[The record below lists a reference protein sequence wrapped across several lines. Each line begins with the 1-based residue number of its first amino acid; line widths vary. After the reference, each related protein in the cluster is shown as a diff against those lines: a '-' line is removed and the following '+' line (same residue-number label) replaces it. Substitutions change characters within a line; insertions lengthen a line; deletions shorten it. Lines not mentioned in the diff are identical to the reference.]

1 MAKIHQH
8 ARLHD
13 NQKQEYNRYD
23 VPSADS
29 DSGQITEPAFET
41 SKTPDVAIDERGLVR
56 NVHLFVCVHNAVK
69 YYIVY

>member
-1 MAKIHQH
+1 MSYGATCYGENVCEC
-8 ARLHD
+8 LL
-13 NQKQEYNRYD
+13 
-23 VPSADS
+23 
-29 DSGQITEPAFET
+29 PAYFT

>member
-1 MAKIHQH
+1 MDTHLPTAPQWWF
-8 ARLHD
+8 D
-13 NQKQEYNRYD
+13 FSFRYPGIE
-23 VPSADS
+23 VLFQQLS
-29 DSGQITEPAFET
+29 T